1 MISIVFF
8 FFRFE
13 FLDSIA
19 GIDELRLSD
28 GEDGILKF
36 EVEQSTEASAD
47 LSLCLIGRFLTN
59 KPIKNHVMKEHI
71 W

>member
-8 FFRFE
+8 LFE
-13 FLDSIA
+13 FLDSIS

-28 GEDGILKF
+28 EEDGILKF

-59 KPIKNHVMKEHI
+59 NVMKEHMATV